1 MFTRVNKGDY
11 SYDYYHPNEFF
22 APIEEKKSGEFSP
35 YINNEGTTMAIAGED
50 YVIVAADKRLSNS
63 YSIVSR
69 DTSKICKLTDNI
81 ILSSSGMYA
90 DFIALQ
96 RYLKAYIEIFRSNNK
111 KEPTLDNMAQLLSN
125 TLYRKRFFPY
135 YCFTTLCGK
144 NKDGKFV
151 CFGYDAIGSYEAL
164 PNGAQGS
171 GNKLIVPVLDNV
183 IERKGNLS
191 ENEAK
196 QLVLETMNGT
206 TNRDIHTGDKV
217 EIIILRRDGRIT
229 KEEYPLRED

>member
-1 MFTRVNKGDY
+1 MFSRVNKGDY
-11 SYDYYHPNEFF
+11 TYDYYYPEESM
-22 APIEEKKSGEFSP
+22 APIEAKKSDQFNP
-35 YINNEGTTMAIAGED
+35 YVNNEGTIMAIAGDD

-96 RYLKAYIEIFRSNNK
+96 RYLKASIEIFRSNNK

-135 YCFTTLCGK
+135 YCFTILCGK

-151 CFGYDAIGSYEAL
+151 CYGYDAIGSYEAL

-183 IERKGNLS
+183 IERKGSLN

-217 EIIILRRDGRIT
+217 EIVILRRDGRIS
-229 KEEYPLRED
+229 KEEFPLRED

>member
-1 MFTRVNKGDY
+1 MFNRVNKADY
-11 SYDYYHPNEFF
+11 SYDYYHPNELSE
-22 APIEEKKSGEFSP
+22 PIEQKKSDQFNP

-50 YVIVAADKRLSNS
+50 FVVVAADKRLSNS

-96 RYLKAYIEIFRSNNK
+96 RYLKARIEMYRSNTR
-111 KEPTLDNMAQLLSN
+111 KEPTLDNIAQLLSN
-125 TLYRKRFFPY
+125 TLYYKRFFPY
-135 YCFTTLCGK
+135 YCFTTLSGK

-151 CFGYDAIGSYEAL
+151 CFGYDAIGTYEAL
-164 PNGAQGS
+164 PYGSQGS
-171 GNKLIVPVLDNV
+171 GDKLITPVLDNV
-183 IERKGNLS
+183 IERKGKLT

-196 QLVLETMNGT
+196 QLVLESMNGC

-217 EIIILRRDGRIT
+217 EIVILRRDGRIT
-229 KEEYPLRED
+229 KEEFPLRED

>member
-1 MFTRVNKGDY
+1 MFTRINKADY
-11 SYDYYHPNEFF
+11 TYDYYHPDEVN
-22 APIEEKKSGEFSP
+22 APISNKKEEFNP
-35 YINNEGTTMAIAGED
+35 YINNEGTTMAIAGDD
-50 YVIVAADKRLSNS
+50 YVIVAADKRLSIS
-63 YSIVSR
+63 YSILSR
-69 DTSKICKLTDNI
+69 DTSKICRLADNI

-96 RYLKAYIEIFRSNNK
+96 RYLKARIEIYRSNNK
-111 KEPTLDNMAQLLSN
+111 KEPTLDNIAQLLSV
-125 TLYRKRFFPY
+125 TLYQKRFFPY
-135 YCFTTLCGK
+135 YCFTTLSGK

-171 GNKLIVPVLDNV
+171 GDKLIVPVLDNI
-183 IERKGNLS
+183 IERKGKLT

-196 QLVLETMNGT
+196 QLVLETMNGA

-217 EIIILRRDGRIT
+217 EIVILRRDGRLT
-229 KEEYPLRED
+229 KEEFPLRED

>member
-1 MFTRVNKGDY
+1 MFSRKNKADY
-11 SYDYYHPNEFF
+11 TYDYYHPNEI
-22 APIEEKKSGEFSP
+22 AVNKEQKSNQYNP
-35 YINNEGTTMAIAGED
+35 YVNNEGTTMAIAGKD
-50 YVIVAADKRLSNS
+50 YVIVAADKRLSYS

-90 DFIALQ
+90 DFLALQ
-96 RYLKAYIEIFRSNNK
+96 RYLKARIEIYRSNIR
-111 KEPTLDNMAQLLSN
+111 KEPTLDNIAQLLSV
-125 TLYRKRFFPY
+125 TLYQKRFFPY

-151 CFGYDAIGSYEAL
+151 CFGYDAVGSYEAL

-171 GNKLIVPVLDNV
+171 GDKLIVPVLDNV
-183 IERKGNLS
+183 IERKGELS
-191 ENEAK
+191 EEEAK

-206 TNRDIHTGDKV
+206 ANRDIHTGDKV
-217 EIIILRRDGRIT
+217 EIVTLRRDGRIS
-229 KEEYPLRED
+229 KEEFPLRED

>member
-1 MFTRVNKGDY
+1 MFSRVNKGDY
-11 SYDYYHPNEFF
+11 TYDYYYPEESM
-22 APIEEKKSGEFSP
+22 APIEAKKSDQFNP
-35 YINNEGTTMAIAGED
+35 YVNNEGTIMAIAGDD

-96 RYLKAYIEIFRSNNK
+96 RYLKASIEIFRSNNK

-151 CFGYDAIGSYEAL
+151 CYGYDAIGSYEAL

-183 IERKGNLS
+183 IERKGSLN

-217 EIIILRRDGRIT
+217 EIVILRRDGRIS
-229 KEEYPLRED
+229 KEEYQLRED